1 MSLPIINDFSDNNI
15 SVELDDAV
23 VIFRKKNNIFNLM
36 TDLDKADHYFKLL
49 SAIEHAPEIKVVLSI
64 FEPDS
69 FNDDTY
75 AQYISSLCGENI
87 ELKGLDGNWKFREK
101 IPRLRQMYF
110 QQDSIKQR
118 VRSKKINIDCLQ
130 GTVVTPFFGET
141 LAADFRFVTED
152 MQFSLSHKKYG
163 LHPSGGLS
171 FFLPRYVGESKAID
185 LLLNTDVITAE
196 DAKGLGLVT
205 DIINTENFVSE
216 CILKAKEMSQIN
228 MTVIKST
235 KCLTYRF
242 QKELEDYFYAESQ
255 MMDLG
260 CASS

>member
-1 MSLPIINDFSDNNI
+1 MNLQLIKDFSDDDM
-15 SVELDDAV
+15 SVEIDEAV
-23 VIFRKKNNIFNLM
+23 VIFRIKNNVFNLM
-36 TDLDKADHYFKLL
+36 NDLDKADCYFKLL
-49 SAIEHAPEIKVVLSI
+49 SAIEHAPEIKAVLSI
-64 FEPDS
+64 FESDS
-69 FNDDTY
+69 LDDATY
-75 AQYISSLCGENI
+75 AQYISSLCGENVD
-87 ELKGLDGNWKFREK
+87 LDNLDGNWKFRQK
-101 IPRLRQMYF
+101 MPRLRQMYF

-118 VRSKKINIDCLQ
+118 IRSKKIIIDCLQ

-141 LAADFRFVTED
+141 LAADFRFVTEN

-185 LLLNTDVITAE
+185 LLLNTDVITAAE
-196 DAKGLGLVT
+196 AKELGLVT
-205 DIINTENFVSE
+205 DIINAENFASA
-216 CILKAKEMSQIN
+216 CILKAKEMTQIN

-242 QKELEDYFYAESQ
+242 QRELDDYFNAESQ

-260 CASS
+260 CPS